1 MKPRHSDVLKEQGYE
16 GQLETFRE
24 VLAAVK
30 AESFPDISDEDL
42 IIGKDSS
49 ASYCL
54 QVRKRLNA
62 PRLTRAIIL
71 KGLIGLRKNR
81 RARLARS

>member
-1 MKPRHSDVLKEQGYE
+1 MRPRHADVLKELGYD

-24 VLAAVK
+24 TLAAVK
-30 AESFPDISDEDL
+30 AESFPGITDEDL
-42 IIGKDSS
+42 IIGKESS
-49 ASYCL
+49 ATYCN

-71 KGLIGLRKNR
+71 KGLIGLRKNK
-81 RARLARS
+81 RARTAAR